1 MGNRDKNL
9 YTYNGVSVNLPTTFE
24 SFIQAMHTAM
34 PEKILVMN
42 AVNQYG
48 QREIANSPVD
58 FLYTEVWTPNNTYAD
73 LASIIIDNF
82 AWSNGKKN
90 SVLAAYMDSDLT
102 SSKGF
107 FNTPGVLLTDA
118 VIFAF
123 GGAHIELGEHML
135 SQPYFPNNNLQIK
148 GDLRDAMTKYY
159 DFLVAYENLLR
170 DGGVF
175 NSPDISSLDDNLR
188 LNNWPPQR
196 GSVAVI
202 GKETGNRQIIHLL
215 NFLDATTLN
224 WRDASGTQPYP
235 RVIKNWRLQVETTK
249 AVKKVWYASPDCQYG
264 PSVNL
269 PFTQSG
275 ATLTFS
281 LPEMQ
286 YWGMIVLEYE

>member
-1 MGNRDKNL
+1 
-9 YTYNGVSVNLPTTFE
+9 
-24 SFIQAMHTAM
+24 M

-196 GSVAVI
+196 GSVAV
-202 GKETGNRQIIHLL
+202 
-215 NFLDATTLN
+215 
-224 WRDASGTQPYP
+224 
-235 RVIKNWRLQVETTK
+235 
-249 AVKKVWYASPDCQYG
+249 
-264 PSVNL
+264 
-269 PFTQSG
+269 
-275 ATLTFS
+275 
-281 LPEMQ
+281 
-286 YWGMIVLEYE
+286 